1 MEEGFFEMVDIGL
14 KFPVVCECLQK
25 HEKYFKSKP
34 NHYRFH
40 IEDLSFLFF
49 IWLDD
54 ACACDLDP
62 AKFQHIE
69 NIKMIFTTRFS
80 KVFVDE
86 RQHHRNLVLI
96 IPECIKKGVLIT

>member
-1 MEEGFFEMVDIGL
+1 MVHIGL

-25 HEKYFKSKP
+25 HENYFKSKP

-54 ACACDLDP
+54 ACACNLDLRN
-62 AKFQHIE
+62 FSTCIE
-69 NIKMIFTTRFS
+69 NITRFS
-80 KVFVDE
+80 KVFVHE
-86 RQHHRNLVLI
+86 QQHHRNLALI
-96 IPECIKKGVLIT
+96 NPECIIKVTVSH